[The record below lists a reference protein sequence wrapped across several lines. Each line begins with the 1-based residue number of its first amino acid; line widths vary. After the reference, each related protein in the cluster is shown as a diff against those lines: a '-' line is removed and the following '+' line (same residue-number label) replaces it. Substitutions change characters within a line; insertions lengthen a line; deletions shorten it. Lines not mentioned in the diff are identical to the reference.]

1 MGLAPPPAYDAQ
13 YRAVA
18 PDFPSR
24 DAGAAGRMTKARL
37 PARMFRLA
45 GFLSLFVLLLAGCA
59 GKSATPRQQ
68 DMAAAPGDFAARAG
82 TVAQGVFLDRTGR
95 PLAGIDLHR
104 SVVPYD
110 YILVGE
116 SHPSACDHAAQAA
129 VLAALLDAGQR
140 PAIGLEMVDVTRQ
153 EVLSAFNAGKL
164 AVADLPRALDWEKNW
179 GFSFSLYAPIFE
191 LAARHGLP
199 VYALNLPSEL
209 ARRAGASGVTALTPS
224 ESALVPGEIL
234 PAGERATS
242 RLTAFFAEHAAMM
255 PHRPGSETSPND
267 VSQARLR
274 SFLAVQALW
283 DTQMAF
289 AAVAAHAR
297 SARPVLILAGGGHV
311 EFGDGIAARIR
322 RLDPQ
327 AAILTVMPWRGGLAP
342 EPDEADLFFYCPLV
356 FQSRLGFSL
365 EMSDTGGK
373 APAPAL
379 VTDVAPGSR
388 AEAAGV
394 LPGDAIVAV
403 AGRPVSSLLDLHK
416 AAMDAG
422 RENTPLRLT
431 VRRGG
436 ETLDISVDLPQRP

>member
-1 MGLAPPPAYDAQ
+1 MI
-13 YRAVA
+13 
-18 PDFPSR
+18 
-24 DAGAAGRMTKARL
+24 KARL

-45 GFLSLFVLLLAGCA
+45 GFLSLFALLLAGCA
-59 GKSATPRQQ
+59 GKSATPRPQ
-68 DMAAAPGDFAARAG
+68 ALAGPPGDFAATAG
-82 TVAQGVFLDRTGR
+82 AVGQGTFLDRTGR
-95 PLAGIDLHR
+95 PLAGNALSR
-104 SVVPYD
+104 TVAPYD

-116 SHPSACDHAAQAA
+116 SHPNPCDHAAQAA

-153 EVLSAFNAGKL
+153 DMLAAFHAGKL
-164 AVADLPRALDWEKNW
+164 AVADLPRALDWEKSW

-209 ARRAGASGVTALTPS
+209 ARRAGARGVTSLSPS
-224 ESALVPGEIL
+224 ESALLPGAIL
-234 PAGERATS
+234 PAGEKATQ

-255 PHRPGSETSPND
+255 PHAPSSSAPADG
-267 VSQARLR
+267 VSQDRLR
-274 SFLAVQALW
+274 SFLTVQALW

-297 SARPVLILAGGGHV
+297 SGRPALILAGGGHV

-322 RLDPQ
+322 RLDPD
-327 AAILTVMPWRGGLAP
+327 AAILTVMPWRGGLDP
-342 EPDEADLFFYCPLV
+342 ESGEADLFFYCPLV

-365 EMSDTGGK
+365 EMAETGGK
-373 APAPAL
+373 SPAPAL
-379 VTDVAPGSR
+379 VTAVAPGSR

-394 LPGDAIVAV
+394 LPGDAIVAA

-422 RENTPLRLT
+422 REKTPLRLT

-436 ETLDISVDLPQRP
+436 ESLDIAVELPTRP

>member
-1 MGLAPPPAYDAQ
+1 
-13 YRAVA
+13 
-18 PDFPSR
+18 
-24 DAGAAGRMTKARL
+24 MTKDRL

-45 GFLSLFVLLLAGCA
+45 GFLSLFALFLAGCA
-59 GKSATPRQQ
+59 GKSATSRPQAL
-68 DMAAAPGDFAARAG
+68 AAMPDGFAARAG
-82 TVAQGVFLDRTGR
+82 AVAQGTFLDRTGR
-95 PLAGIDLHR
+95 PLAGNDLSR
-104 SVVPYD
+104 TVAPYD

-153 EVLSAFNAGKL
+153 DMLAAFQAGKL
-164 AVADLPRALDWEKNW
+164 AVADLPRALDWKKNW

-209 ARRAGASGVTALTPS
+209 ARRAGGRGVTSLNPS
-224 ESALVPGEIL
+224 ESALLPGAIL
-234 PAGERATS
+234 PAGEKATQ

-255 PHRPGSETSPND
+255 PHAPKSGAPAGD
-267 VSQARLR
+267 VSAARLR
-274 SFLAVQALW
+274 SFLSVQALW

-289 AAVAAHAR
+289 AAVAAQAR
-297 SARPVLILAGGGHV
+297 SGRPALILAGGGHV

-322 RLDPQ
+322 RLDPD
-327 AAILTVMPWRGGLAP
+327 AAILTIMPWRGGLDP
-342 EPDEADLFFYCPLV
+342 EPGEADLFFYCPLV

-365 EMSDTGGK
+365 EMSDTSGK
-373 APAPAL
+373 TPAPAL
-379 VTDVAPGSR
+379 VTAVAPGSR

-422 RENTPLRLT
+422 REKTPLRLT
-431 VRRGG
+431 VLRGG
-436 ETLDISVDLPQRP
+436 ESLDLSVELPERP

>member
-1 MGLAPPPAYDAQ
+1 MI
-13 YRAVA
+13 
-18 PDFPSR
+18 
-24 DAGAAGRMTKARL
+24 KARL

-45 GFLSLFVLLLAGCA
+45 GFLSLFALFLAGCA
-59 GKSATPRQQ
+59 GKSATPRPQALA
-68 DMAAAPGDFAARAG
+68 DTPGGFAAKAG
-82 TVAQGVFLDRTGR
+82 AVGQGTFLDRTGR
-95 PLAGIDLHR
+95 PLAGNDLSR
-104 SVVPYD
+104 AVAPYD

-129 VLAALLDAGQR
+129 VLAALLDAGKR
-140 PAIGLEMVDVTRQ
+140 PAIGLEMVDVSRQ
-153 EVLSAFNAGKL
+153 DMLAAFHAGKL

-209 ARRAGASGVTALTPS
+209 ARRAGARGVTSLSPS
-224 ESALVPGEIL
+224 ENALLPGQIL
-234 PAGERATS
+234 PAGERATQ

-255 PHRPGSETSPND
+255 PKSKASPAGEPSEA
-267 VSQARLR
+267 ARERLH
-274 SFLAVQALW
+274 SFLTVQALW

-297 SARPVLILAGGGHV
+297 SGRPALILAGGGHV

-322 RLDPQ
+322 RLDPD
-327 AAILTVMPWRGGLAP
+327 AAILTIMPWRGGLDP
-342 EPDEADLFFYCPLV
+342 EPEEADLFFYCPLV

-365 EMSDTGGK
+365 EMAETGGK
-373 APAPAL
+373 SPSPAL
-379 VTDVAPGSR
+379 VTAVTPGSR
-388 AEAAGV
+388 AETAGV
-394 LPGDAIVAV
+394 LPGDAIVSV

-422 RENTPLRLT
+422 REKIPLRLT
-431 VRRGG
+431 VLRGG
-436 ETLDISVDLPQRP
+436 ESLDIAVELPKRP